1 MPKSSLYLLGL
12 LLVVFV
18 TLAPPALAHAHGSRT
33 LTLVSGNGTAPGARP
48 LHEVLARPRDDLGG
62 GIHRPEVRRSS
73 PWDAAAC
80 ALWADPIAGTEWIAV
95 SPDKSGPATSLY
107 RREFKFSPRCRDATL
122 EIDVHADNDV
132 TLSLNGVVFGAQ
144 PAGALLPNF
153 QGPPEHFT
161 TDGPFH
167 RRWNKIGFRVRD
179 YGNPTALEAAAA
191 TRRCQPLRRLIRG
204 S

>member
-18 TLAPPALAHAHGSRT
+18 TLAPPALANGHGSRT
-33 LTLVSGNGTAPGARP
+33 LTLVSGNGPAPG
-48 LHEVLARPRDDLGG
+48 RDPFTKFSLDQGATWEEAYIVPKCG
-62 GIHRPEVRRSS
+62 APG
-73 PWDAAAC
+73 PWDDRGLP
-80 ALWADPIAGTEWIAV
+80 LWADPIAGTEWIAV
-95 SPDKSGPATSLY
+95 NPDKSGPATSLY
-107 RREFKFSPRCRDATL
+107 RRKFKFSPRCRDATL

-179 YGNPTALEAAAA
+179 YGNPTALDYSA
-191 TRRCQPLRRLIRG
+191 TVTCHH
-204 S
+204 

>member
-33 LTLVSGNGTAPGARP
+33 LMLVSGNGTAPG
-48 LHEVLARPRDDLGG
+48 RDPFTKFSLDQGTTWEEAYIVPKCG
-62 GIHRPEVRRSS
+62 APG

-107 RREFKFSPRCRDATL
+107 RRKFKFSPRCRDATL

-179 YGNPTALEAAAA
+179 YGNPTALDYSA
-191 TRRCQPLRRLIRG
+191 TVTCHH
-204 S
+204 

>member
-18 TLAPPALAHAHGSRT
+18 TLAPPALAHGHGSRT
-33 LTLVSGNGTAPGARP
+33 LTLVSGNGTAPG
-48 LHEVLARPRDDLGG
+48 RDPFTKFSLDQGTTWEEAYIVPKCG
-62 GIHRPEVRRSS
+62 APG

-107 RREFKFSPRCRDATL
+107 RRKFKFSPRCRDATL

-179 YGNPTALEAAAA
+179 YGNPTALDYSA
-191 TRRCQPLRRLIRG
+191 TVTCHH
-204 S
+204 

>member
-33 LTLVSGNGTAPGARP
+33 LTLVSGNGTAPG
-48 LHEVLARPRDDLGG
+48 RDPFTKFSLDQGTTWEEAYIVPKCG
-62 GIHRPEVRRSS
+62 APG

-80 ALWADPIAGTEWIAV
+80 ALWADPIAGTEWIVV

-107 RREFKFSPRCRDATL
+107 RRTFKFSPRCRDATL

-179 YGNPTALEAAAA
+179 YGNPTALDYSA
-191 TRRCQPLRRLIRG
+191 TVTCHH
-204 S
+204 

>member
-33 LTLVSGNGTAPGARP
+33 LTLVSGNGTAPG
-48 LHEVLARPRDDLGG
+48 RDPFTKFSLDQGTTWEEAYIVPKCG
-62 GIHRPEVRRSS
+62 APG

-107 RREFKFSPRCRDATL
+107 RRKFKFSPRCRDATL

-179 YGNPTALEAAAA
+179 YGNPTALDYSA
-191 TRRCQPLRRLIRG
+191 TVTCHH
-204 S
+204 

>member
-1 MPKSSLYLLGL
+1 MPKSSLSLLGL

-18 TLAPPALAHAHGSRT
+18 TLAPPALAHGHGSRT
-33 LTLVSGNGTAPGARP
+33 LTLVSGNGTAPG
-48 LHEVLARPRDDLGG
+48 RDPFTKFSLDQGTTWEEAYIVPKCG
-62 GIHRPEVRRSS
+62 APG

-80 ALWADPIAGTEWIAV
+80 ALWADPIAGTEWIGV

-107 RREFKFSPRCRDATL
+107 RRKFKFSPRCRDATL

-144 PAGALLPNF
+144 PAGALPPNF

-179 YGNPTALEAAAA
+179 HGNPTALDYSE
-191 TRRCQPLRRLIRG
+191 TVTCHH
-204 S
+204 

>member
-18 TLAPPALAHAHGSRT
+18 ALAPPALANGHGSRV
-33 LTLVSGNGTAPGARP
+33 LTLVSGNGPAPG
-48 LHEVLARPRDDLGG
+48 RDPFTKFSLDQGATWEEAYIVPKCG
-62 GIHRPEVRRSS
+62 APG
-73 PWDAAAC
+73 PWDLSAC
-80 ALWADPIAGTEWIAV
+80 LLWSDPIPGTKWIAV
-95 SPDKSGPATSLY
+95 NPDKSGPATSLY
-107 RREFKFSPRCRDATL
+107 RRKFKFSPRCRDATL

-132 TLSLNGVVFGAQ
+132 TLSLNDVVFGAQ
-144 PAGALLPNF
+144 PAGALEPNF

-179 YGNPTALEAAAA
+179 YGNPTALDYSA
-191 TRRCQPLRRLIRG
+191 TVTCHH
-204 S
+204 